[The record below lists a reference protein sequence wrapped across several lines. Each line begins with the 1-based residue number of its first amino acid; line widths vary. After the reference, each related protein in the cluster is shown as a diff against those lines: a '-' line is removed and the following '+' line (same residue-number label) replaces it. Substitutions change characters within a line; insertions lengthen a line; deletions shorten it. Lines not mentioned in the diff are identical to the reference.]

1 MSLMSKP
8 LPIRYDL
15 ERMLIEAQNR
25 FDAMTPE
32 QQKAMRDAQ
41 RKSWVVGET
50 MLEHPEMTREQAEE
64 IYEKVVLGIG
74 L

>member
-1 MSLMSKP
+1 MSLSDP
-8 LPIRYDL
+8 ELDSL
-15 ERMLIEAQNR
+15 LCAAQAR

-32 QQKAMRDAQ
+32 QQKEMRADQ

-50 MLEHPEMTREQAEE
+50 MLEHPEISRVQAEE
-64 IYEKVVLGIG
+64 IYEKVVLGLG